1 MTFTPWKL
9 GLGDTAGLGA
19 ADAGGSAAMFVS
31 WLNLADS
38 DGGKLANYRLFLH
51 TSDFSF
57 TSNLCGTAVEYLYVF
72 TLAIGAHAAALQNII
87 LNPDAWLTPLS
98 NLYGTLTGKIYG
110 AIPPVI
116 LAIGAFATLAFS
128 IYLRRGPSGSAVQ
141 VSKAQWS
148 RLSSGVILLGM
159 VAILAANPLR
169 IIKDA
174 LGYLLGFASFL
185 THTGDDGGIGTRV
198 HSGNAD
204 LLRSLTFLMNW
215 RSDLNTECAR
225 DWSHMIN
232 TGGGPPGCAAQLP
245 GSSPNPASV
254 LAALLGL
261 AFVVAMF
268 YFAAVVG
275 AYLFNQVGL
284 TIVYL
289 TGLVYIAVAAILK
302 RRPYDPLSRTLAR
315 AGVHALL
322 ALGYW
327 FVAALIPGAL
337 IVVGEWATQHVPT
350 WVAVAIMGVVYFY
363 LAKLIRNISKNRESL
378 YSLFRD
384 RIERSQRWKVFYS
397 ESGPTVLGTMM
408 QGAAGDPKAWAAEQ
422 YNKTR
427 DAVAGHWNRF
437 LRSGADSEGV
447 VMTTPQVLPDTP
459 EFAAVLT
466 RADTYTAPP
475 GERPATVSG
484 DDMTTPAALGG
495 VLVDPLE
502 SQDYHK
508 IVVIEPGG
516 RVEVGRPAQLSDLTR
531 AIDSETPTA
540 LPPVFFRGG
549 IPHLGGPLVAAR
561 PEASAPPTSAGQR
574 DDLPPALTGFADAM
588 ADHWRR
594 IDARANRLYEEASA
608 LNRRGARSA
617 DSTADQIDRGT
628 AVFGGAPPVDAAA
641 APAGGRKGDA
651 GTLVQLRTLLD
662 SSARAQ
668 RLIHNRNLLRARG
681 VTAPVTIPDED
692 ESAQGLYFVVDRS
705 GRKRVRPRLGLGF
718 GDAI

>member
-1 MTFTPWKL
+1 MTFIPWKL
-9 GLGDTAGLGA
+9 GLGDSPSLGA
-19 ADAGGSAAMFVS
+19 ADAGSSVGMFVS

-57 TSNLCGTAVEYLYVF
+57 TSNVCGTVVEYLYAF
-72 TLAIGAHAAALQNII
+72 TLAIGAHAAALQDVS

-110 AIPPVI
+110 AVPPVI
-116 LAIGAFATLAFS
+116 LAIGAFATLVFS
-128 IYLRRGPSGSAVQ
+128 IYLRRGPTGSAVQ

-148 RLSSGVILLGM
+148 RLSSGVMLLGM
-159 VAILAANPLR
+159 VAVLAANPLR
-169 IIKDA
+169 IVKDA
-174 LGYLLGFASFL
+174 LGYLLGFASLL
-185 THTGDDGGIGTRV
+185 TRTSDDGGVGTRV

-215 RSDLNTECAR
+215 RSDLSAECAR
-225 DWSHMIN
+225 DWSQMIN
-232 TGGGPPGCAAQLP
+232 TGGGPAACTAQLS

-254 LAALLGL
+254 LAGVVAL

-268 YFAAVVG
+268 YFAAVV
-275 AYLFNQVGL
+275 AIYLFNQVGL

-289 TGLVYIAVAAILK
+289 TGLVYIAVAAIVK

-315 AGVHALL
+315 AGMHALL

-327 FVAALIPGAL
+327 FVAALIPGLL
-337 IVVGEWATQHVPT
+337 IVVGASATKYVPT
-350 WVAVAIMGVVYFY
+350 WVTIAIMGVVYFY
-363 LAKLIRNISKNRESL
+363 LAKLIRHVSKNRESL

-408 QGAAGDPKAWAAEQ
+408 QGAGGDPAAWAAAQ

-427 DAVAGHWNRF
+427 DAVAGHWDRF
-437 LRSGADSEGV
+437 LRSGPDNEGV
-447 VMTTPQVLPDTP
+447 AMTTPQVLPDTP

-484 DDMTTPAALGG
+484 NDMTTPAALGR
-495 VLVDPLE
+495 VLVDPLD
-502 SQDYHK
+502 SQDYRK

-531 AIDSETPTA
+531 PIDSDTSSA

-549 IPHLGGPLVAAR
+549 IPHLAAPLVASR
-561 PEASAPPTSAGQR
+561 PETIPPPTSPGRR
-574 DDLPPALTGFADAM
+574 DDLTPALTGFADAM

-594 IDARANRLYEEASA
+594 VDARADRLYEEASA
-608 LNRRGARSA
+608 LNRRGARSG
-617 DSTADQIDRGT
+617 DSTAEHIDRGI

-641 APAGGRKGDA
+641 VPAGGQTGHA
-651 GTLVQLRTLLD
+651 GTLMQLRTLLD

-668 RLIHNRNLLRARG
+668 RLTHNRNLLRARG

-692 ESAQGLYFVVDRS
+692 ESAQELYFVVDRS